1 MKKEEVQNQ
10 ANEQDVQV
18 KELTD
23 KSAEYKKALE
33 LIGDPDE
40 IERVV
45 NEIERS
51 DYILIPGLAVMRES
65 VVKSGKKYYNY
76 FTKGK
81 IRGRDMTV
89 YFRPA
94 VTEGRVDVRAYDM
107 LDAVFGTAV
116 AVPFAVKAFKR
127 KDATTKRVT
136 NGLTF
141 YAYVYDEEY
150 QREYVAQ
157 LRPDQSSD
165 RQILLTLIDQINI
178 SQNLGL
184 TIEL

>member
-1 MKKEEVQNQ
+1 MEKEKVQNQ
-10 ANEQDVQV
+10 ANEQEVQG

-23 KSAEYKKALE
+23 KSEAFKRALE
-33 LIGDPDE
+33 LIGDTEE

-51 DYILIPGLAVMRES
+51 DYILIPGLAVKRES
-65 VVKSGKKYYNY
+65 VVKGGKKYYNY

-81 IRGRDMTV
+81 IRGREMTV

-94 VTEGRVDVRAYDM
+94 VTEGRVDVRSYDM
-107 LDAVFGTAV
+107 LDAVFGDAA
-116 AVPFAVKAFKR
+116 AVPFAVKTFKR

-150 QREYVAQ
+150 QREFAAQ

-178 SQNLGL
+178 SQKLGL
-184 TIEL
+184 VIEL